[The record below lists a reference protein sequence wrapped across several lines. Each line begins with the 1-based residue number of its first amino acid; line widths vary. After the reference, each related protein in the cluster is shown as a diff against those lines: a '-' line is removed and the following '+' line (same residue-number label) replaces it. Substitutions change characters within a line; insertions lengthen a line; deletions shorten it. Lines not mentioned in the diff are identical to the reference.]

1 MLSVTT
7 VAGAFGYPA
16 ETRIAS
22 RRVGGRGKTMASGL
36 IKPRE
41 IALDIGG
48 SSLVALEVTGSA
60 DRLKLRG
67 CWEWPLSEG
76 LVVDGEIVDADLFAR
91 ELRAFAS
98 QNKLRNRSVQVSV
111 SNQKVIVRN
120 VEMPDMTEDELRGA
134 IEFQAQDYI
143 PIPVEEAV
151 IDFHT
156 VGKRTNAE
164 GVSRQEVL
172 LVAAQRSMI
181 STLHTSI
188 RQAGLRVAGI
198 DVSSMALVRALI
210 PPTPF
215 LAAGADGGVCRGI
228 VDIGSSVSTLVIAVD
243 NVVKFTRVINFSS
256 DRFARVLGEQRSI
269 PASDAHTLA
278 QRIGLIGPMPA
289 DSTLYASEVID
300 NTRQRLGE
308 VASELSEE
316 IRRSLHYYQGQE
328 QAVPLTEL
336 ILSGRGALVRNL
348 DFHLAE
354 ALNMPVTVG
363 NPLLMIAENASDHA
377 DVDLALMAPYLAI
390 AVGLVLPE
398 EE

>member
-1 MLSVTT
+1 M
-7 VAGAFGYPA
+7 
-16 ETRIAS
+16 
-22 RRVGGRGKTMASGL
+22 GL
-36 IKPRE
+36 IRPRE

-48 SSLVALEVTGSA
+48 SSMVAMEVGGNV

-76 LVVDGEIVDADLFAR
+76 LVVDGEIVDGDLFAR
-91 ELRAFAS
+91 ELRAFAGAS
-98 QNKLRNRSVQVSV
+98 KLRNRSVHVSV

-120 VEMPDMTEDELRGA
+120 VEMPDMTEEELRGA

-151 IDFHT
+151 IDFHV

-164 GVSRQEVL
+164 GASRQEVL

-181 STLHTSI
+181 STLHTAI
-188 RQAGLRVAGI
+188 KQAGLRVAGI
-198 DVSSMALVRALI
+198 DVSSMALVRALV
-210 PPTPF
+210 PPAPF
-215 LAAGADGGVCRGI
+215 LAAGGQGGVCRGI
-228 VDIGSSVSTLVIAVD
+228 VDIGSSVTTLVIALE

-256 DRFARVLGEQRSI
+256 DRFARVLGEERGI
-269 PASDAHTLA
+269 PASDAHILS
-278 QRIGLIGPMPA
+278 QRIGLTGPMPA
-289 DSTLYASEVID
+289 DTTLYAAEVIE
-300 NTRQRLGE
+300 NTRRRLGD

-328 QAVPLTEL
+328 QAVPLGEL

-348 DFHLAE
+348 DSHLAE
-354 ALNMPVTVG
+354 ALNMPVAVG
-363 NPLLMIAENASDHA
+363 NPLLMIAENASNLA
-377 DVDLALMAPYLAI
+377 DVDLAFMAPYLAVV
-390 AVGLVLPE
+390 VGLVLPE